1 MLHEAR
7 LWRYQVVALQTRP
20 PRKGHIMSV
29 SETVPDSAADEK
41 MRLRR
46 SALSLSRIVASTLA
60 VIAPAMSFFFGF
72 SGIVQG
78 AGLV

>member
-1 MLHEAR
+1 
-7 LWRYQVVALQTRP
+7 
-20 PRKGHIMSV
+20 MSV

-72 SGIVQG
+72 SVIVQG
-78 AGLV
+78 PGLRRF